1 MLQSMPENNYLIWQ
15 LIDSALP
22 TGTLSH
28 SGGLESWMQIQGVEN
43 VAEKIRS
50 LVLQTCAQQL
60 PLLMYVH
67 GNTSDVITVD
77 QQMQA
82 LMTNQVAQRASIAQG
97 KALLSV
103 AQKILPDLDLSSIRQ
118 RIKEKQIAGHYVVVY
133 GYICGLLGVSA
144 KQCQETFIFTLI
156 RDLFSSA
163 VRLGICGPMQAQRLQ
178 FVLLQEIN
186 TQVQQVCTN
195 GVQHIHPIQEIV
207 HGMHDRLYSRLFA
220 S

>member
-1 MLQSMPENNYLIWQ
+1 MPENNYLIWQ

-22 TGTLSH
+22 TGNLSH
-28 SGGLESWMQIQGVEN
+28 SGGLESWVQIQGADD
-43 VAEKIRS
+43 VAERIRS

-60 PLLMYVH
+60 PLLLHMHDDPNDIV
-67 GNTSDVITVD
+67 TID

-82 LMTNQVAQRASIAQG
+82 LMTNHVAQRASVTQG
-97 KALLSV
+97 KALLSI
-103 AQKILPDLDLSSIRQ
+103 AQKIFPDLALSPIRQ
-118 RIKEKQIAGHYVVVY
+118 LIKEKQIAGHYVVVY
-133 GYICGLLGVSA
+133 GCICGLLGLSA
-144 KQCQETFIFTLI
+144 EQCQETFIFALM

-163 VRLGICGPMQAQRLQ
+163 VRLGICGPMEAQRLQ

-186 TQVQQVCTN
+186 AQIQQVCTN
-195 GVQHIHPIQEIV
+195 RVQHIHPIQEVV